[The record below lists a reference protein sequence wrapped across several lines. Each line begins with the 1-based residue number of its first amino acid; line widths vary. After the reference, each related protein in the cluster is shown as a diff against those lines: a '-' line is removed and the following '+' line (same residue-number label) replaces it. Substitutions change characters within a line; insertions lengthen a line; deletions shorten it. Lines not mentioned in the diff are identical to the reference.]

1 MQSILL
7 ELLMSAPEENTFA
20 GKKTYI
26 LLVAVISVFL
36 GISVFLASVGSPG
49 KSAGAN
55 KQKTDQ
61 QQLKEELKQELKD
74 QGAYLFPQP
83 INITD
88 VPFINEEG
96 QTVGKTQNLGKWSF
110 LFFGYTFCPDVCPTT
125 LAVMQQ
131 MWVQLSPEMQA
142 QTQVALVSVDTERD
156 TPEQLKTYMDYF
168 DPSFTAFTSKPASLR
183 SFAAQLNAVYAKV
196 ERKNKQGE
204 LDEELG
210 YLMDHSANIAIL
222 DPNGNY
228 YGFIKP
234 PFSPKKMLSIVTVIQ
249 NSQNRQ
255 SK

>member
-1 MQSILL
+1 
-7 ELLMSAPEENTFA
+7 MSAPEKNVFA

-26 LLVAVISVFL
+26 VLAIVISLFL
-36 GISVFLASVGSPG
+36 GSSIFVNTLDSPRNSASKTENQSQKDLA
-49 KSAGAN
+49 A
-55 KQKTDQ
+55 
-61 QQLKEELKQELKD
+61 LLKQQD
-74 QGAYLFPQP
+74 TILFPQP
-83 INITD
+83 IEITD

-96 QTVGKTQNLGKWSF
+96 LTVGKNENLGKWSF

-131 MWVQLSPEMQA
+131 TWVQLSPDMQA
-142 QTQVALVSVDTERD
+142 QTQVALVSVDIERD
-156 TPEQLKTYMDYF
+156 TPDQLKTYMDYF
-168 DPSFTAFTSKPASLR
+168 DPSFTALTGNPSSLR

-204 LDEELG
+204 ADDELG

-234 PFSPKKMLSIVTVIQ
+234 PFSPKKMLAIVTAIQ
-249 NSQNRQ
+249 S
-255 SK
+255 SSD

>member
-1 MQSILL
+1 MLMPSILL
-7 ELLMSAPEENTFA
+7 ELLMSAPEKSEFA

-26 LLVAVISVFL
+26 LLVAVVSIFL
-36 GISVFLASVGSPG
+36 GISAFFGTKEQS
-49 KSAGAN
+49 
-55 KQKTDQ
+55 TDQ
-61 QQLKEELKQELKD
+61 QTDSIADQVQLQAKLNHQLRERLKE
-74 QGAYLFPQP
+74 QGTYIFPQP
-83 INITD
+83 INVTD

-96 QTVGKTQNLGKWSF
+96 QTVGKAENLGKWSF

-142 QTQVALVSVDTERD
+142 QTQVVLVSVDTERD
-156 TPEQLKTYMDYF
+156 TPDTLKTYMDYF
-168 DPSFTAFTSKPASLR
+168 DPSFTAFTGKPASLR

-196 ERKNKQGE
+196 ERKNKKGE
-204 LDEELG
+204 VDPELV

-234 PFSPKKMLSIVTVIQ
+234 PFSPKKMLSIVTAIQ
-249 NSQNRQ
+249 N
-255 SK
+255 

>member
-1 MQSILL
+1 MSVPEKTPALEKKGFMPALAIMSLILGL
-7 ELLMSAPEENTFA
+7 AAFIGWQTF
-20 GKKTYI
+20 
-26 LLVAVISVFL
+26 SN
-36 GISVFLASVGSPG
+36 
-49 KSAGAN
+49 KSAVSPSL
-55 KQKTDQ
+55 QE
-61 QQLKEELKQELKD
+61 QLNE
-74 QGAYLFPQP
+74 QGAFKFPQA

-96 QTVGKTQNLGKWSF
+96 EVVGKENNLGKWSF

-131 MWVQLSPEMQA
+131 TWVKLNPAQQA
-142 QTQVALVSVDTERD
+142 KTQIVLVSVDTERD

-168 DPSFTAFTSKPASLR
+168 DPSFTSFTGKPASLR

-196 ERKNKQGE
+196 ERQNAEGE
-204 LDEELG
+204 VDPELG

-234 PFSPKKMLSIVTVIQ
+234 PFSPKKMLAVMNMIQ
-249 NSQNRQ
+249 Q
-255 SK
+255 

>member
-1 MQSILL
+1 
-7 ELLMSAPEENTFA
+7 MSAPEKNTFA

-26 LLVAVISVFL
+26 ALVAVISLFI
-36 GISVFLASVGSPG
+36 GSSVFLNTLDSPR
-49 KSAGAN
+49 KSA
-55 KQKTDQ
+55 QKTEKQSQADLVEF
-61 QQLKEELKQELKD
+61 LKEQN
-74 QGAYLFPQP
+74 AFLFPQP
-83 INITD
+83 IEITD

-131 MWVQLSPEMQA
+131 TWVQLSPDMQA
-142 QTQVALVSVDTERD
+142 QTQVALVSVDIERD
-156 TPEQLKTYMDYF
+156 TPDQLKTYMDYF
-168 DPSFTAFTSKPASLR
+168 DPSFTAFTGNPSSLR

-196 ERKNKQGE
+196 ERKNKEGE
-204 LDEELG
+204 IDKTLG

-234 PFSPKKMLSIVTVIQ
+234 PFSPKKMLAIVTAIE
-249 NSQNRQ
+249 S
-255 SK
+255 SSD

>member
-1 MQSILL
+1 MSVPEKTPALEKKGIMPALAIMSLILGL
-7 ELLMSAPEENTFA
+7 AAFI
-20 GKKTYI
+20 GWQTY
-26 LLVAVISVFL
+26 SN
-36 GISVFLASVGSPG
+36 
-49 KSAGAN
+49 KSAVSPSL
-55 KQKTDQ
+55 QE
-61 QQLKEELKQELKD
+61 QLNE
-74 QGAYLFPQP
+74 QGAFKFPQA

-96 QTVGKTQNLGKWSF
+96 DVVGKENNLGKWSF

-131 MWVQLSPEMQA
+131 TWVKLNPAQQA
-142 QTQVALVSVDTERD
+142 KTQIVLVSVDTERD

-168 DPSFTAFTSKPASLR
+168 DPSFTSFTGKPASLR

-196 ERKNKQGE
+196 ERQNAEGE
-204 LDEELG
+204 VDPELG

-234 PFSPKKMLSIVTVIQ
+234 PFSPKKMLAVMNMIQ
-249 NSQNRQ
+249 YSQ
-255 SK
+255 K